1 MITVVRAQQSE
12 PSGRAEGTFTGE
24 VWRDTI
30 LSRRDGIGIAD
41 VFFAPGART
50 HWHTHEGGQLLLVQA
65 GEGLIGDDDGVTRVF
80 AGDKIWTPPGVRH
93 WHGASADRYMI
104 HTGISLAGVDWA
116 DAVTEAEYN
125 PDVFLNDVG

>member
-1 MITVVRAQQSE
+1 MITVVRAQKSE
-12 PSGRAEGTFTGE
+12 PSARAEGTFTGE

-104 HTGISLAGVDWA
+104 HTGISLASVDWA
-116 DAVTEAEYN
+116 QAVTESEYS
-125 PDVFLNDVG
+125 PETFLNDPA